1 MKSDIVI
8 TKGSKICY
16 GLSLILAIVVAIT
29 GDYYIYFFE
38 ILCLAS
44 LLGIISSWMKEKKWG
59 KIIVHGGIFLLSGIV
74 IWFILVTGIVATVIY
89 Y

>member
-1 MKSDIVI
+1 
-8 TKGSKICY
+8 
-16 GLSLILAIVVAIT
+16 
-29 GDYYIYFFE
+29 
-38 ILCLAS
+38 
-44 LLGIISSWMKEKKWG
+44 MKEKKWG